1 MSDASEF
8 NVLYLPCHSR
18 EVENKAV
25 VQPVCITFPDAVSSH
40 TSMELF
46 NGLKRLCGYEWAE
59 TVNVR
64 SFISY
69 VMLVDE
75 MGLYRTPNK
84 LNVLASVLY
93 GQFIVGDVFVLKR
106 NYAELDF
113 LHSSDIKRLFSLF
126 RTLEESYILQDLKFA
141 SFSSYGLSPN

>member
-1 MSDASEF
+1 MSEF
-8 NVLYLPCHSR
+8 FALILPCSCR
-18 EVENKAV
+18 EIDNKPI
-25 VQPVCITFPDAVSSH
+25 VQPVSVSFNDAVSSH
-40 TSMELF
+40 TSFELF
-46 NGLKRLCGYEWAE
+46 NGLKRVCKFEYAE

-64 SFISY
+64 PFTDY

-75 MGLYRTPNK
+75 NGLYRTPNK

-106 NYAELDF
+106 NFDELDF
-113 LHSSDIKRLFSLF
+113 LSSADVSCIISLLRSF
-126 RTLEESYILQDLKFA
+126 EKGYVLEQLKSV